1 MISVVGYG
9 SLLSESSARQTVPGL
24 ENFRL
29 VRVPG
34 YRRIF
39 NKVGIVFLSR
49 HGADPDSLQL
59 ASCSTQAMAGCEI
72 ICSQFECSPEE
83 FVELYEREHRFRWIE
98 VETTPLDGAQLSNSN
113 KPSDTS
119 PDTPSLGRM
128 CTGYDDIEYR
138 LNKCVTP
145 QEYEL
150 RVGRYYSGPI
160 WRDDILPFPRYLAF
174 CLQAVASQGSVVLD
188 NFLDSSFLA
197 DGKTTIRTYLA
208 QTPELRNWRTFDT
221 GYRYR
226 AD

>member
-9 SLLSESSARQTVPGL
+9 SLLSEWSARQTVPGL
-24 ENFRL
+24 QNFRL

-49 HGADPDSLQL
+49 HGADPGSLQL
-59 ASCSTQAMAGCEI
+59 ASCSTQPVAGCEI
-72 ICSQFECSPEE
+72 ICSQFECSAEE
-83 FVELYEREHRFRWIE
+83 FIELYEREHRFRWIE
-98 VETTPLDGAQLSNSN
+98 VETELLDGTH
-113 KPSDTS
+113 PTDTP
-119 PDTPSLGRM
+119 PDTPSVGRM
-128 CTGYDDIEYR
+128 CTGYDDPGYR

-150 RVGRYYSGPI
+150 RVGRYYRGPI

-174 CLQAVASQGSVVLD
+174 CLQAAASQGSAVLD

-197 DGKTTIRTYLA
+197 DGKTTIRTYLQ
-208 QTPELRNWRTFDT
+208 QTPQLADWRTFDT
-221 GYRYR
+221 GYHYR
-226 AD
+226 TE

>member
-9 SLLSESSARQTVPGL
+9 SLLSECSARQTVPAL
-24 ENFRL
+24 QNFRL

-34 YRRIF
+34 FRRIF

-49 HGADPDSLQL
+49 HGADSKSLHL
-59 ASCSTQAMAGCEI
+59 ASCSTQPFEGSEI
-72 ICSQFECSPEE
+72 ICSQFECSAED

-98 VETTPLDGAQLSNSN
+98 VETVLSGRTRTPDV
-113 KPSDTS
+113 PSV
-119 PDTPSLGRM
+119 GRM
-128 CTGYDDIEYR
+128 CTGYDDLEYR

-150 RVGRYYSGPI
+150 RVGRYYTGPI

-174 CLQAVASQGSVVLD
+174 CLQAAASQGDAVLD

-197 DGKTTIRTYLA
+197 DGRTSIRTYLQ
-208 QTPELRNWRTFDT
+208 QTPELQDWRYFET
-221 GYRYR
+221 GYNYR
-226 AD
+226 SDVR

>member
-24 ENFRL
+24 QNFRL

-59 ASCSTQAMAGCEI
+59 ASCSTQPMAGCEI

-98 VETTPLDGAQLSNSN
+98 VETIPLDGAQ
-113 KPSDTS
+113 PS
-119 PDTPSLGRM
+119 DTPSLGRM

-150 RVGRYYSGPI
+150 RVGRYYAGPI

-174 CLQAVASQGSVVLD
+174 CLQAVASQGSAVLD

-226 AD
+226 SDEPV